1 MLIGYA
7 RVSTTEQNLDLQIAA
22 LEKAG
27 CQKIYTDKASGK
39 SHKNPG
45 LKKAIRAL
53 SQGDTL
59 IAWSLDRLGRTMKG
73 LIDLSYLLNHKRV
86 NLQFLIEQIDTSTP
100 NGRFLFNIKAA
111 TAVYELERN
120 VERTL
125 AGLAVARTAGRIGGR
140 KRIMTDEMC
149 VQAQNLLDSGFSRK
163 EVAMRLGVSPTSV
176 YRYLPS
182 ANDEPCLKQS

>member
-1 MLIGYA
+1 MFIGYA

-120 VERTL
+120 IERTL

-140 KRIMTDEMC
+140 KRIMTAEMC
-149 VQAQNLLDSGFSRK
+149 EQAQSLLDNGLSRK
-163 EVAMRLGVSPTSV
+163 EVAMRLGVSPTSI
-176 YRYLPS
+176 YRYLPLS
-182 ANDEPCLKQS
+182 NDELCLMQS